1 MKLDKNNPN
10 VQYAVNL
17 IRANSQYLSHI
28 TMDDFF
34 INIERCIRRE
44 NNRDISDADMIEI
57 NGAVCKLL
65 EDAGIQWIKLV
76 KRLPMM
82 AFVYSDS
89 LSVTLPNNIKVID
102 NSAFAGSTIESII
115 IPSGVK
121 VNEWG
126 ICSDYVSVISIMDK
140 SLENWHSYALASCYG
155 ITDIW
160 FEGTT
165 ATWRNK
171 EFYDI
176 EDFTVHC
183 SDGTLEYV
191 NGHLKR

>member
-10 VQYAVNL
+10 VQYAVSL
-17 IRANSQYLSHI
+17 IRENSQYLSHN

-34 INIERCIRRE
+34 INIEQRIRRE
-44 NNRDISDADMIEI
+44 HNRDISDTDMLDIH
-57 NGAVCKLL
+57 GAVCKLL

-76 KRLPMM
+76 KRLPIM

-102 NSAFAGSTIESII
+102 NNAFEGSAVESII

-121 VNEWG
+121 VNDWG
-126 ICSDYVSVISIMDK
+126 ICSSYVSVISIMDK
-140 SLENWHSYALASCYG
+140 SLEDWHSYALAGCYG
-155 ITDIW
+155 ISDIW
-160 FEGTT
+160 FAGTT
-165 ATWRNK
+165 TTWKNK

-176 EDFTVHC
+176 ENFTVHC

-191 NGHLKR
+191 NGHLKK

>member
-10 VQYAVNL
+10 VQYAVSL
-17 IRANSQYLSHI
+17 IRANRQYLSNT

-57 NGAVCKLL
+57 NGAVCQLL
-65 EDAGIQWIKLV
+65 EDAGIQWLKLV
-76 KRLPMM
+76 RRLPMM
-82 AFVYSDS
+82 AFVNSDA
-89 LSVTLPNNIKVID
+89 LSITLPNNIKLID
-102 NSAFAGSTIESII
+102 NCVFTGSTIESII
-115 IPSGVK
+115 IPRGVK
-121 VNEWG
+121 VNAWG
-126 ICSDYVSVISIMDK
+126 ICSEYVSVISIMDK
-140 SLENWHSYALASCYG
+140 SLENWHSYALADCYE

-165 ATWRNK
+165 TTWKNK
-171 EFYDI
+171 EFYNI

-191 NGHLKR
+191 DGHLKR